1 MKKTKRLLTELK
13 LTIYE
18 TKKIVSSITEDK
30 RTELSD
36 LKGKLKTLG
45 INKLGFEQPLDVDD
59 IEINKEK

>member
-36 LKGKLKTLG
+36 LKDKL
-45 INKLGFEQPLDVDD
+45 NKLGFDEFGDKSVDD